1 MKLGLPLALGME
13 ISYLVKDG
21 KKWEVDPA
29 RTALE
34 LETWNLLPVF

>member
-21 KKWEVDPA
+21 KKWVDPS